1 MRGVVGRQGKIRG
14 IALYVIPD
22 LIQNLVLYVAT
33 TIDVGYIRDPETSS
47 GSYPLSLLLL
57 SFKKYVS
64 MNELRGANRRFLSL
78 RRNALCDCG
87 NPRFYPIH
95 YCLPPFLFRLRRDCH
110 SKRRSQRR
118 NGEKKACRS
127 HQNMGGED

>member
-1 MRGVVGRQGKIRG
+1 MHRSTRVSRYTPYAFLLCFYLPFYG
-14 IALYVIPD
+14 IARS
-22 LIQNLVLYVAT
+22 VLFHSFHRNCDVAT
-33 TIDVGYIRDPETSS
+33 LVFILIIF
-47 GSYPLSLLLL
+47 L
-57 SFKKYVS
+57 SFLSVKKYVS

-110 SKRRSQRR
+110 AKRRSQRR
-118 NGEKKACRS
+118 NGGAVNKRFKPFVPLL
-127 HQNMGGED
+127 